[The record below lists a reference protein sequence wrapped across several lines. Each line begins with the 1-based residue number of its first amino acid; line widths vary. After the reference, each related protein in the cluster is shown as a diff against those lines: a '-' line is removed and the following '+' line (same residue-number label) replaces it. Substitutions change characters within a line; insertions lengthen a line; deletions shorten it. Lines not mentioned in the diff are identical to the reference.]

1 MKKPAF
7 TVLCSLTIAAMVSLP
22 LKASAQDLGTCFI
35 DSLTGKERKE
45 LVKWMY
51 FSMSAHPELEPHA
64 NISLDDLQG
73 SHQTIAKLITR
84 LFVEDCPSEARAA
97 RKADPQALKKALKLV
112 GKVAMQDILTD
123 KAVRAAVNDYTRF
136 VDQEKIKDVF
146 VE

>member
-1 MKKPAF
+1 MKKPVF
-7 TVLCSLTIAAMVSLP
+7 TALCSLTIAAMVSLP
-22 LKASAQDLGTCFI
+22 LKASAQELGTCFI

-51 FSMSAHPELEPHA
+51 FSMSAHPELKPHT
-64 NISLDDLQG
+64 NISLEDRQD

-84 LFVEDCPSEARAA
+84 LFVEDCPNEARAA
-97 RKADPQALKKALKLV
+97 RKTDPQALKKAFELV
-112 GKVAMQDILTD
+112 GKVAIQDMLTD

-136 VDQEKIKDVF
+136 LDREKIKSVF

>member
-84 LFVEDCPSEARAA
+84 LFPNEARAA

-146 VE
+146 LE